1 MNNVFT
7 PLSSLAR
14 GIALAA
20 FLVIIGS
27 GEASALPG
35 GETEQSSGQKPFAVG
50 ERLVF
55 SVSYGFITAGE
66 AIMSIPRYDTIDGH
80 QCYKVKFQVNS
91 TRTFSW
97 FYEVRDQYETNLD
110 VDGIFPWRFE
120 QHIREGHYRRDFTAE
135 FDQVRHIAKTA
146 DGEYPI
152 PPQVQDIM
160 SAFYFARV
168 ADFSNYK
175 PGQNLHLQNFYKDS
189 TYELDVRYKG
199 KQQID
204 VTAGTFNCIV
214 IEPLAREGGLFKSDG
229 KVFVWL
235 TDDAR
240 RIPVRVSTKILI
252 GSIDSELIEY
262 SGINGPIDSKVKKD

>member
-97 FYEVRDQYETNLD
+97 FYEVRDQYETNID

-160 SAFYFARV
+160 SAFYFARTL
-168 ADFSNYK
+168 DFSK
-175 PGQNLHLQNFYKDS
+175 CRIGDKIHLQNFYKDS
-189 TYELDVRYKG
+189 TYELDIKFIGRQKIEVE
-199 KQQID
+199 
-204 VTAGTFNCIV
+204 AGTFNCI
-214 IEPLAREGGLFKSDG
+214 ILEPLAKEWGLFKSDG
-229 KVFVWL
+229 SVLLWL
-235 TDDAR
+235 SDDER
-240 RIPVRVSTKILI
+240 KIPVKVSTKVVI
-252 GSIDSELIEY
+252 GSIESELREY
-262 SGINGPIDSKVKKD
+262 SGINGELKARVK